1 MITRLAASFFLVIFI
16 VCVRG
21 TREGQRRPSLLF
33 NPHVCTRPQSLLL
46 FATLDVSA
54 N

>member
-1 MITRLAASFFLVIFI
+1 MITRLAASFFGYFI